1 MFNVE
6 ILDDKEN
13 LLLIKE
19 FKYQKQLE
27 VWLNAFKT
35 SPEAVQYIGQYIN
48 VYFFINDEKI
58 IPFTQYNRIIEDPA
72 YLKFKNDKIRR
83 RRGLL
88 KR

>member
-27 VWLNAFKT
+27 SWLKAFKT

-48 VYFFINDEKI
+48 VYFFITDEKI
-58 IPFTQYNRIIEDPA
+58 IPFTQYNGIVEDPA
-72 YLKFKNDKIRR
+72 YVKFKNDKVR

>member
-1 MFNVE
+1 MFKLE

-27 VWLNAFKT
+27 SWLKAFKT
-35 SPEAVQYIGQYIN
+35 SQDAVQYIGKYIN
-48 VYFFINDEKI
+48 AYFFVNDDKI
-58 IPFTQYNRIIEDPA
+58 IPFTQYNGIIEDPS
-72 YLKFKNDKIRR
+72 YVKFKNDKVR

-88 KR
+88 NK

>member
-6 ILDDKEN
+6 ILDDKEH
-13 LLLIKE
+13 LLLIKN

-27 VWLNAFKT
+27 SWLKSFKT
-35 SPEAVQYIGQYIN
+35 SQDAVQYIGKYVN
-48 VYFFINDEKI
+48 VYFFVNDDKI
-58 IPFTQYNRIIEDPA
+58 IPFTQYNGIIEDPS
-72 YLKFKNDKIRR
+72 YVKFKNDKVR

>member
-6 ILDDKEN
+6 ILDDKEK
-13 LLLIKE
+13 LLLIKK

-27 VWLNAFKT
+27 SWLKAFKT
-35 SPEAVQYIGQYIN
+35 SQDAVKYIGKYVN
-48 VYFFINDEKI
+48 VYFFINDDKI
-58 IPFTQYNRIIEDPA
+58 IPFTQYNGIIEDPA
-72 YLKFKNDKIRR
+72 YLKFKNDKVR

>member
-13 LLLIKE
+13 LLLIKK

-27 VWLNAFKT
+27 VWLKAFKT
-35 SPEAVQYIGQYIN
+35 SQDAVQYIGKYVN
-48 VYFFINDEKI
+48 VYFFINDDKI
-58 IPFTQYNRIIEDPA
+58 IQFTQYNGIIEDQA
-72 YLKFKNDKIRR
+72 YVKFKNDKVR

-88 KR
+88 NR

>member
-1 MFNVE
+1 MFRLE

-13 LLLIKE
+13 LLLIKR

-27 VWLNAFKT
+27 SWLKAFKT
-35 SPEAVQYIGQYIN
+35 SQDAVQYIGKYIN
-48 VYFFINDEKI
+48 VYFFVNDAKI
-58 IPFTQYNRIIEDPA
+58 IPFPQYNGIIEDPA
-72 YLKFKNDKIRR
+72 YLKFKNDKVG